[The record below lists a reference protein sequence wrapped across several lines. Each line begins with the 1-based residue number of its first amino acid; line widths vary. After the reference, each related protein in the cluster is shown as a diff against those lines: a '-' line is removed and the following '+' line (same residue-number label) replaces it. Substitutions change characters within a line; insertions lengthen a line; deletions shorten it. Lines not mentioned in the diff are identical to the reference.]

1 MANFQVYPTNLANPG
16 RIGTIRMTLNIIF
29 VLIILTHAQGF
40 ESIKKYGG
48 QGPLAVPYSAS
59 LARDVSRCCVTYMA
73 YKQMGTRV
81 QIYYRSV
88 AIKKCNI
95 SSSD

>member
-1 MANFQVYPTNLANPG
+1 MHQCTLVIQVDVTVQQCTVALQVDICIDSECTVALQVEIWG
-16 RIGTIRMTLNIIF
+16 KSVIASAALGA
-29 VLIILTHAQGF
+29 H
-40 ESIKKYGG
+40 
-48 QGPLAVPYSAS
+48 SAS